1 MSDIAINILNKSET
15 YLMETALV
23 LFFRSIIYF
32 SVYQCRGDGCG
43 KAVVNINDGDAGS
56 TAIEHGQKRREP
68 DEAGA
73 IANACRDGINAA
85 GELPRYTEIQ

>member
-1 MSDIAINILNKSET
+1 LLD
-15 YLMETALV
+15 Y
-23 LFFRSIIYF
+23 
-32 SVYQCRGDGCG
+32 SVNQRGGYGGG
-43 KAVVNINDGDAGS
+43 KAVVDIDNGDTGS

-85 GELPRYTEIQ
+85 GELPRFTEIQ